1 MKRNLMKEAHKLTKQ
16 IVSEYGDVDYMTQLG
31 LCLSFLSQEKEGN
44 EMVEISIGTEKQIAY
59 ATKKREQE
67 ISRVSAKIEK
77 CGHMKSVAKKVPM
90 MKEYIKLLQGMDNA
104 RNILAAM
111 EMTYEMA
118 VKKFSK

>member
-1 MKRNLMKEAHKLTKQ
+1 MKRNLMKEAHKMTRE
-16 IVSEYGDVDYMTQLG
+16 IVNKYGDVDYRTQLG

-67 ISRVSAKIEK
+67 ISRVEAKIEK
-77 CGHMKSVAKKVPM
+77 CGHMKSVAKKAPM
-90 MKEYIKLLQGMDNA
+90 MKAYIELLQGMDNA

-111 EMTYEMA
+111 EMSYEMA

>member
-1 MKRNLMKEAHKLTKQ
+1 MKRNLMKEAHKMTRE
-16 IVSEYGDVDYMTQLG
+16 IVNKYGDVDHMTQLG
-31 LCLSFLSQEKEGN
+31 LCLSFLSQEGGK

-77 CGHMKSVAKKVPM
+77 CGHMKSVAKKVPT
-90 MKEYIKLLQGMDNA
+90 MKLYIKLLQEMDNA

-111 EMTYEMA
+111 EMSYEMA

>member
-1 MKRNLMKEAHKLTKQ
+1 MKRNLMKEAHKMTREIINK
-16 IVSEYGDVDYMTQLG
+16 YGDVDHMTQLG

-67 ISRVSAKIEK
+67 ISRVEAKIEK

-111 EMTYEMA
+111 EMSYELA
-118 VKKFSK
+118 IKKFSK